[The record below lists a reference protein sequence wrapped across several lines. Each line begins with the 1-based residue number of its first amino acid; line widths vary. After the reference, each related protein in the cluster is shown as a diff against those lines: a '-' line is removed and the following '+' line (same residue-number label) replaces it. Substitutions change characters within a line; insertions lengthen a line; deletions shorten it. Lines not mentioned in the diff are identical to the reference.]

1 MITRST
7 IGSMKTSQFEM
18 TAVIANDYIPLF
30 AFQQA
35 IIHDEVIGYYNK
47 PSREDC
53 LVKANTIKNIRD
65 AFEMAHNPRK
75 ININGRNFII
85 AKGVFLSESGETLM
99 ICSMKKEHFLNLN
112 VDRYSDY
119 STLGKKSFSYSN
131 YVLFYSTSFFTD
143 PSLSALNRR
152 LQKEMLQ
159 FCYEK
164 GIEVR
169 MLPSSEIEKNT
180 FAKLFEVKKTK
191 SLTQL
196 EAYMAQVL
204 PNFLHNGGEDTFIEQ
219 DFEPVV
225 YEHEEE
231 LSVEQE
237 ALLYDS
243 EAQPEEE
250 FDDDEIWDDDLEA
263 NNELAAELAELAAE
277 AAQFDQPLDPP
288 TVNTEDWEGGWEE
301 AEQAVEELERQVERQ
316 SDEEVTHITQPY
328 SENPILYRFMS
339 YPVTQGECYVPVR
352 NEDNF
357 ESEIVRQQR
366 REQIE
371 QDFALFS
378 LHNTVT
384 TSNPSIELIDDTE

>member
-1 MITRST
+1 MIITRST
-7 IGSMKTSQFEM
+7 IGSFSTSEFDR

-35 IIHDEVIGYYNK
+35 VIKEGGISYYNK
-47 PSREDC
+47 PSFENC
-53 LVKANTIKNIRD
+53 LVKANTIKNIKD
-65 AFEMAHNPRK
+65 AFDMALKPRK
-75 ININGRNFII
+75 ININGRKFII

-99 ICSMKKEHFLNLN
+99 ICSMKKEPFLNPS
-112 VDRYSDY
+112 VDNYSDY
-119 STLGKKSFSYSN
+119 HTFEKSTFSYSN

-143 PSLSALNRR
+143 PGLTALNRR

-204 PNFLHNGGEDTFIEQ
+204 PNFIHNGGEDTFVEQ

-225 YEHEEE
+225 YVHEEE

-250 FDDDEIWDDDLEA
+250 FDDDTIWHGDLEA
-263 NNELAAELAELAAE
+263 NDELAVELAELALE
-277 AAQFDQPLDPP
+277 AAQFDSP
-288 TVNTEDWEGGWEE
+288 TIDDEDWDEHWDQ
-301 AEQAVEELERQVERQ
+301 AEDSVEELERQLNEG
-316 SDEEVTHITQPY
+316 EVAHTTQT
-328 SENPILYRFMS
+328 L
-339 YPVTQGECYVPVR
+339 
-352 NEDNF
+352 
-357 ESEIVRQQR
+357 
-366 REQIE
+366 
-371 QDFALFS
+371 
-378 LHNTVT
+378 
-384 TSNPSIELIDDTE
+384 NPSIELIDDTE

>member
-1 MITRST
+1 MIITRST
-7 IGSMKTSQFEM
+7 IGSFSISEFDR

-35 IIHDEVIGYYNK
+35 VVSDEGISYYSK
-47 PSREDC
+47 PSLEDC
-53 LVKANTIKNIRD
+53 LIKGNTIKNIKD
-65 AFEMAHNPRK
+65 AFDMAHKPRK

-99 ICSMKKEHFLNLN
+99 ICSMKKEPFLNPS
-112 VDRYSDY
+112 VDNFSDY
-119 STLGKKSFSYSN
+119 YSLGKSTFSYSN

-143 PSLSALNRR
+143 PSLTALNRR

-204 PNFLHNGGEDTFIEQ
+204 PNFIHNGGEDTFVEQ

-243 EAQPEEE
+243 EAQPEEVPW
-250 FDDDEIWDDDLEA
+250 EISRQTIEEA
-263 NNELAAELAELAAE
+263 RELAELALE
-277 AAQFDQPLDPP
+277 AAQFDSP
-288 TVNTEDWEGGWEE
+288 TIDEEGWDDEWDE
-301 AEQAVEELERQVERQ
+301 AEDSVEELERQLDEEEVAHTTQTHSTDSLVERMRPFQ
-316 SDEEVTHITQPY
+316 IAYNVQMLQAQQIAEIQRNLQPI
-328 SENPILYRFMS
+328 EMGPFI
-339 YPVTQGECYVPVR
+339 VR
-352 NEDNF
+352 NVE
-357 ESEIVRQQR
+357 
-366 REQIE
+366 
-371 QDFALFS
+371 
-378 LHNTVT
+378 
-384 TSNPSIELIDDTE
+384 TSSTPNPSIELIDDTE

>member
-1 MITRST
+1 MIITRST
-7 IGSMKTSQFEM
+7 IGSFSTSEFDR
-18 TAVIANDYIPLF
+18 TAVIANNYIPLF

-35 IIHDEVIGYYNK
+35 IIQEGGIGYYNK
-47 PSREDC
+47 PSLEGC
-53 LVKANTIKNIRD
+53 LVKGNTIKNIKD
-65 AFEMAHNPRK
+65 AFDMAHNPRK

-85 AKGVFLSESGETLM
+85 AKGIFLSESGETLM
-99 ICSMKKEHFLNLN
+99 ICSMKKEPFLNPS
-112 VDRYSDY
+112 VDNYSDY
-119 STLGKKSFSYSN
+119 YTFEKSTFSYSN

-143 PSLSALNRR
+143 PGLTALNRR

-204 PNFLHNGGEDTFIEQ
+204 PNFLHNGGEDTFVEQ

-225 YEHEEE
+225 YVHEEE

-243 EAQPEEE
+243 EAQPEEVPW
-250 FDDDEIWDDDLEA
+250 EISRQTIEEA
-263 NNELAAELAELAAE
+263 RELAELALE
-277 AAQFDQPLDPP
+277 AAQFDPP
-288 TVNTEDWEGGWEE
+288 TIDDEDWDEHWDQ
-301 AEQAVEELERQVERQ
+301 AEDSVEELERQLDEGEVAHTTQTHSTVPLVEGLRPFQ
-316 SDEEVTHITQPY
+316 VAYNIHMLQAQQIVEMQRALQPIQT
-328 SENPILYRFMS
+328 SPLTIRNGWIPS
-339 YPVTQGECYVPVR
+339 VR
-352 NEDNF
+352 NEDIL
-357 ESEIVRQQR
+357 S
-366 REQIE
+366 
-371 QDFALFS
+371 
-378 LHNTVT
+378 TP
-384 TSNPSIELIDDTE
+384 NPSIELIDDTE

>member
-1 MITRST
+1 MIITRST
-7 IGSMKTSQFEM
+7 IGSFSTSEFDR

-35 IIHDEVIGYYNK
+35 IIQEGGIGYYNK
-47 PSREDC
+47 PSLEGC
-53 LVKANTIKNIRD
+53 LIKGNTIKNIKD
-65 AFEMAHNPRK
+65 AFDMAHNPRK

-99 ICSMKKEHFLNLN
+99 ICSMKKEPFLNPS
-112 VDRYSDY
+112 VDNYSDY
-119 STLGKKSFSYSN
+119 YTFEKSTFSYSN

-143 PSLSALNRR
+143 PGLTALNRR

-204 PNFLHNGGEDTFIEQ
+204 PNFIHNGGEDTFIEQ

-243 EAQPEEE
+243 EAQPEEVPW
-250 FDDDEIWDDDLEA
+250 EISRQTIEEA
-263 NNELAAELAELAAE
+263 RELAELALE
-277 AAQFDQPLDPP
+277 AAQFDPP
-288 TVNTEDWEGGWEE
+288 TIDDEDWEGGWEE
-301 AEQAVEELERQVERQ
+301 VDNSVEELERQLNEG
-316 SDEEVTHITQPY
+316 EVAHTTQTL
-328 SENPILYRFMS
+328 NL
-339 YPVTQGECYVPVR
+339 
-352 NEDNF
+352 
-357 ESEIVRQQR
+357 
-366 REQIE
+366 
-371 QDFALFS
+371 
-378 LHNTVT
+378 
-384 TSNPSIELIDDTE
+384 SIELIDDTE

>member
-99 ICSMKKEHFLNLN
+99 ICSMKKEHFLNPN
-112 VDRYSDY
+112 IDRYSDS

-143 PSLSALNRR
+143 SSLSALNRR

-243 EAQPEEE
+243 EVQPEEE
-250 FDDDEIWDDDLEA
+250 FVEMQRQYTLEEA
-263 NNELAAELAELAAE
+263 RELAELAIE

-288 TVNTEDWEGGWEE
+288 TVNAEDWEGGWEE
-301 AEQAVEELERQVERQ
+301 VEQAIEELERQVERQ

>member
-1 MITRST
+1 MIITRST
-7 IGSMKTSQFEM
+7 IGSFSTSEFDR

-35 IIHDEVIGYYNK
+35 IISDEGISYYSK
-47 PSREDC
+47 PSLEGC
-53 LVKANTIKNIRD
+53 LIKANTIKNIKD
-65 AFEMAHNPRK
+65 AFDMAYNPRK

-99 ICSMKKEHFLNLN
+99 ICSMKKESFLNPS
-112 VDRYSDY
+112 VDNYSDY
-119 STLGKKSFSYSN
+119 ITSFGKSTFSYSN

-143 PSLSALNRR
+143 PGLTALNRR

-204 PNFLHNGGEDTFIEQ
+204 PNFIHNEGEDTFVEQ

-243 EAQPEEE
+243 EAQPEEVPW
-250 FDDDEIWDDDLEA
+250 EISRQTR
-263 NNELAAELAELAAE
+263 ELARELAELALE
-277 AAQFDQPLDPP
+277 AAQFDPP
-288 TVNTEDWEGGWEE
+288 TIDEEGWDDEWDE
-301 AEQAVEELERQVERQ
+301 AEDSVEELERQL
-316 SDEEVTHITQPY
+316 DEEVAHTTQTHP
-328 SENPILYRFMS
+328 ENSILYRF
-339 YPVTQGECYVPVR
+339 GEMQTLQPIEIGPRTIRHGWVPSVR
-352 NEDNF
+352 NED
-357 ESEIVRQQR
+357 V
-366 REQIE
+366 
-371 QDFALFS
+371 FS
-378 LHNTVT
+378 TP
-384 TSNPSIELIDDTE
+384 NPSIELIDDTE

>member
-1 MITRST
+1 
-7 IGSMKTSQFEM
+7 MKTSQFEM

-99 ICSMKKEHFLNLN
+99 ICSMKKEHFLNPS
-112 VDRYSDY
+112 VDNFSDY
-119 STLGKKSFSYSN
+119 YSLGKSTFSYSN

-288 TVNTEDWEGGWEE
+288 TVNTEDWEE
-301 AEQAVEELERQVERQ
+301 AEQAVEELERQV
-316 SDEEVTHITQPY
+316 DEEAVD
-328 SENPILYRFMS
+328 NPSLVERLIQYNLREAQAWQAS
-339 YPVTQGECYVPVR
+339 TNPAHTGESL
-352 NEDNF
+352 DLQQ
-357 ESEIVRQQR
+357 EIVREQR
-366 REQIE
+366 RAQIE
-371 QDFALFS
+371 QDFALIS
-378 LHNTVT
+378 LHNTL
-384 TSNPSIELIDDTE
+384 NPSLPAIELIDDTE

>member
-1 MITRST
+1 MIITRST
-7 IGSMKTSQFEM
+7 IGSFSISEFDR

-35 IIHDEVIGYYNK
+35 VVSDEGISYYSK
-47 PSREDC
+47 PSLQDC
-53 LVKANTIKNIRD
+53 LIKANTIKNIKD
-65 AFEMAHNPRK
+65 AFDMAHKPRK

-99 ICSMKKEHFLNLN
+99 ICSMKKEPFLNPS
-112 VDRYSDY
+112 VDNFSDY
-119 STLGKKSFSYSN
+119 YSLGKSTFSYSN

-143 PSLSALNRR
+143 PGLTALNRR

-204 PNFLHNGGEDTFIEQ
+204 PNFLHNGGEDTFVEQ

-243 EAQPEEE
+243 EAQPEEVPW
-250 FDDDEIWDDDLEA
+250 EISRQTIEEA
-263 NNELAAELAELAAE
+263 RELALE
-277 AAQFDQPLDPP
+277 AAQFDPP
-288 TVNTEDWEGGWEE
+288 TIDDEDWDDHWDE
-301 AEQAVEELERQVERQ
+301 AEDSVEELERQLN
-316 SDEEVTHITQPY
+316 EEVAHTTQTHSTDSLVEGMRPFQVAYNIQMLQAEQIAEIQRNLQPI
-328 SENPILYRFMS
+328 EIGPRTIRH
-339 YPVTQGECYVPVR
+339 GWVPSAR
-352 NEDNF
+352 NED
-357 ESEIVRQQR
+357 V
-366 REQIE
+366 
-371 QDFALFS
+371 FS
-378 LHNTVT
+378 TP
-384 TSNPSIELIDDTE
+384 NPSIELVDDTE

>member
-1 MITRST
+1 
-7 IGSMKTSQFEM
+7 
-18 TAVIANDYIPLF
+18 
-30 AFQQA
+30 
-35 IIHDEVIGYYNK
+35 
-47 PSREDC
+47 
-53 LVKANTIKNIRD
+53 
-65 AFEMAHNPRK
+65 
-75 ININGRNFII
+75 
-85 AKGVFLSESGETLM
+85 
-99 ICSMKKEHFLNLN
+99 
-112 VDRYSDY
+112 
-119 STLGKKSFSYSN
+119 
-131 YVLFYSTSFFTD
+131 
-143 PSLSALNRR
+143 
-152 LQKEMLQ
+152 
-159 FCYEK
+159 
-164 GIEVR
+164 

>member
-1 MITRST
+1 MIITRST
-7 IGSMKTSQFEM
+7 IGSFSTSEFDK

-35 IIHDEVIGYYNK
+35 IIQEGGIGYYSK
-47 PSREDC
+47 PSLENC
-53 LVKANTIKNIRD
+53 LVKGNTIKNIKD
-65 AFEMAHNPRK
+65 AFDMALKPRK

-99 ICSMKKEHFLNLN
+99 ICSMKKEPFLNPS
-112 VDRYSDY
+112 VDNYSDY
-119 STLGKKSFSYSN
+119 HTFEKSTFSYSN

-143 PSLSALNRR
+143 PGLTALNRR

-204 PNFLHNGGEDTFIEQ
+204 PNFIHNGGEDTFVEQ

-225 YEHEEE
+225 YVHEEE

-250 FDDDEIWDDDLEA
+250 FDDDTIWDDDLEA
-263 NNELAAELAELAAE
+263 NDELAAELAELALE
-277 AAQFDQPLDPP
+277 AAQFDPP
-288 TVNTEDWEGGWEE
+288 TIDDEDWEGGWEE
-301 AEQAVEELERQVERQ
+301 VDNSVEELERQLNEGEVAHTTQTHLTNSLVERLRPFQ
-316 SDEEVTHITQPY
+316 VAYNIQMLQAQQIVEIQRAIQMG
-328 SENPILYRFMS
+328 PIPVVS
-339 YPVTQGECYVPVR
+339 YTP
-352 NEDNF
+352 
-357 ESEIVRQQR
+357 
-366 REQIE
+366 
-371 QDFALFS
+371 
-378 LHNTVT
+378 
-384 TSNPSIELIDDTE
+384 NPSIELIDDTE

>member
-1 MITRST
+1 MIITRST
-7 IGSMKTSQFEM
+7 IGSFSISEFNR

-35 IIHDEVIGYYNK
+35 IISDEGISYYSK
-47 PSREDC
+47 PSLEDC
-53 LVKANTIKNIRD
+53 LIKANTIKNIKD
-65 AFEMAHNPRK
+65 AFDMAHKPRK

-99 ICSMKKEHFLNLN
+99 ICSMKKEPFLNPS
-112 VDRYSDY
+112 VDNFSDY
-119 STLGKKSFSYSN
+119 YSLGKSTFSYSN

-143 PSLSALNRR
+143 PGLTALNRR

-204 PNFLHNGGEDTFIEQ
+204 PNFLHNGGEDTFVEQ

-243 EAQPEEE
+243 EAQPEEVPW
-250 FDDDEIWDDDLEA
+250 EISAQTIEEA
-263 NNELAAELAELAAE
+263 RELAELALE
-277 AAQFDQPLDPP
+277 AAQFDSP
-288 TVNTEDWEGGWEE
+288 TVDEEGWDDEWDE
-301 AEQAVEELERQVERQ
+301 AEDSVEELERQL
-316 SDEEVTHITQPY
+316 DEEVAHTTQTHPE
-328 SENPILYRFMS
+328 SSILYRFRELQS
-339 YPVTQGECYVPVR
+339 IQPVETSPLTIRNGWVPSAR
-352 NEDNF
+352 NED
-357 ESEIVRQQR
+357 V
-366 REQIE
+366 
-371 QDFALFS
+371 FS
-378 LHNTVT
+378 TPN
-384 TSNPSIELIDDTE
+384 SSIELIDDTE